1 MLPTVKPTCYRVRAG
16 NRLIRYLGWWLVL
29 VWLCMGETSTPSLAK
44 RARGDEWSGGLRQV
58 TSAAPQQE
66 GAPAPAGPF
75 ADPAIYRPAPRTA
88 GSLPPDLPA
97 PGTNGHAAAA
107 FSPPIPRPANT
118 QLASPV
124 QAASHVAPASLD
136 IPLKPTDERKG
147 ELKKPGGSWSSS
159 LSMIVSLLIV
169 IGLFLMTARMFRGLS
184 PTPLKQLPTEVV
196 QVLGRT
202 PLAPR
207 QQMYVLRFGRK
218 LVLISQQLGQTTTL
232 SEIEDPKEV
241 DHLLGLC
248 EQNSPSSISN
258 SFRDILHG
266 VMAGPAK
273 ETGQAK
279 SDRPSAI
286 RPSRLDSLG

>member
-1 MLPTVKPTCYRVRAG
+1 
-16 NRLIRYLGWWLVL
+16 
-29 VWLCMGETSTPSLAK
+29 
-44 RARGDEWSGGLRQV
+44 V
-58 TSAAPQQE
+58 TSAAPQPE
-66 GAPAPAGPF
+66 GTTAQAGPF

-88 GSLPPDLPA
+88 GSPPPNLPA
-97 PGTNGHAAAA
+97 PAANSHAAITLPQPL
-107 FSPPIPRPANT
+107 PPSAN
-118 QLASPV
+118 AHPVSPV
-124 QAASHVAPASLD
+124 QTASHVEPASFD
-136 IPLKPTDERKG
+136 IPLKPTEERKG

-169 IGLFLMTARMFRGLS
+169 IGLFLMTARLFRGLS
-184 PTPLKQLPTEVV
+184 PKPLRSLPTEVV

-218 LVLISQQLGQTTTL
+218 LVLISQQLGQTTAL
-232 SEIEDPKEV
+232 SEIEDPVEV

-266 VMAGPAK
+266 VIAGPAK
-273 ETGQAK
+273 ETVQAK
-279 SDRPSAI
+279 SDRLSAV